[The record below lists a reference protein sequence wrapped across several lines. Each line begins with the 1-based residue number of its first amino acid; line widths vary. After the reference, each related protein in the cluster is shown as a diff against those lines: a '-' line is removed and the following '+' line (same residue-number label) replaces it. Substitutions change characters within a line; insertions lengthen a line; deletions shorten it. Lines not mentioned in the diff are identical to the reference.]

1 MLRHLKESIG
11 QSAVEFTLGF
21 LLLYTVIM
29 AVVEFSHMFYT
40 KTTLQ
45 HAIAEAGRYMITGQG
60 IDLSGTDP
68 NARLQKVQDKFCNNL
83 IATGLSCVNVSSHL
97 TLTCVGG
104 CAQPAGGPGQT
115 VTLTATYSRAWFTGM
130 FNHLLPSIT
139 LVANTTWKNEVYM

>member
-45 HAIAEAGRYMITGQG
+45 HAIAEAGRFMITGQG
-60 IDLSGTDP
+60 IDHTGIDP

-83 IATGLSCVNVSSHL
+83 IATGLSCANVSSHL

-130 FNHLLPSIT
+130 FNHLLPTIT